1 MMGWLRNWRRVHVCD
16 GRISGTRGGA
26 TFCSDSLSLLNKYTT
41 TLYNVA
47 EQTFAI
53 SDRLSVFHR
62 RLLSLTVPAAQFTA
76 KACHAGGLLC
86 LLWHFPVAHEATQH
100 KCLFMLDW
108 VVVCRCNAVYQW
120 KLLVHTA
127 IALLCFDEA
136 DQRYTDLETFSPLWV
151 CHSVHRSADLYASSR
166 FSVSPQIRTTHET
179 LSDSMA

>member
-1 MMGWLRNWRRVHVCD
+1 MFWVGFVDAMMGWLRNWSRVHVCD
-16 GRISGTRGGA
+16 GRISGTTGGV

-86 LLWHFPVAHEATQH
+86 LL
-100 KCLFMLDW
+100 
-108 VVVCRCNAVYQW
+108 
-120 KLLVHTA
+120 
-127 IALLCFDEA
+127 
-136 DQRYTDLETFSPLWV
+136 
-151 CHSVHRSADLYASSR
+151 
-166 FSVSPQIRTTHET
+166 
-179 LSDSMA
+179 